1 MLSAA
6 QMPKSVEEAEELSHI
21 LSIYIYMIIYIHI
34 YIYIIFFLIF
44 ACHKCKMYISIHI
57 NAYAQQAEVHP
68 GGETDMVFRR
78 ILFSVFRVPCVLEA
92 PQRS

>member
-21 LSIYIYMIIYIHI
+21 LSIYIYDYIHTYI
-34 YIYIIFFLIF
+34 YIYHFFLIF